1 LQAPLPTNKEHLQ
14 KKFDIILSEIDVD
27 PLELPPTQKVSEV
40 YQDLV
45 NEILKMFALENYIK
59 KMKDELNVINE
70 AKEEKRIY
78 LETGKKQMLL
88 MNEQIKQ

>member
-1 LQAPLPTNKEHLQ
+1 M
-14 KKFDIILSEIDVD
+14 D

-40 YQDLV
+40 YQELV

-59 KMKDELNVINE
+59 KMKDELNVIND

-78 LETGKKQMLL
+78 LETGKKQMHLVG
-88 MNEQIKQ
+88 EQIK

>member
-1 LQAPLPTNKEHLQ
+1 M
-14 KKFDIILSEIDVD
+14 
-27 PLELPPTQKVSEV
+27 PPTQKVSEV
-40 YQDLV
+40 YQELV

-59 KMKDELNVINE
+59 KMKDELNVIND

-88 MNEQIKQ
+88 VSEQIK